1 MSIERALGR
10 ISLRMASKLN
20 LTELLSEV
28 TKSLVQ
34 DLDAALA
41 RIWLVRPGDLC
52 TTCSMAPQCPNR
64 TMCLHLVASAGL
76 AERLDGTHRRVPLG
90 TLKIGSIAKSRQPV
104 MTNDLLGDARISDK
118 DWVRR
123 EHLRA
128 FAGYPLDFAGDLLG
142 VLAMF
147 ARRDLLG
154 EEFDRLGLF
163 ATQAAVA
170 IKNANLF
177 DEVSRLSRRLEAE
190 NVYLREELRAE
201 LRPGIVGKS
210 KVIREA
216 LASIERVAPTES
228 TVLLLGETG
237 TGKELFANALH
248 EISPR
253 RGAAFVKVNCAA
265 IAPALIES
273 ELFGHEKG
281 AFTGALQRRVG
292 RFELAHGGTLFL
304 DEVAELPVEAQ
315 AKLLRVLQERE
326 FERVGSSKTLP
337 ADVRVICATNRSL
350 ETEVAEKRFRPDLFY
365 RLNVFPI
372 RVPPLRERG
381 EDIHLLIEHLVDRFA
396 TRAGRRFTRIDR
408 TSVERLEAYS
418 WPGNVREL
426 QNVIE
431 RSVILCDGKEFSVDA
446 KWLGADSVTAETNA
460 GTLPEQLGARE
471 RQMIEATL
479 EETSGRVFGPLGAA
493 VRLGM
498 PPTTLSSKIKA
509 LKIDV
514 RRFKPD

>member
-1 MSIERALGR
+1 MSIEGTLGR
-10 ISLRMASKLN
+10 ISLRMASKLD
-20 LTELLSEV
+20 LTELLSEI
-28 TKSLVQ
+28 TRSLVQ
-34 DLDAALA
+34 ELDAALA
-41 RIWLVRPGDLC
+41 RIWLIRPGDLC
-52 TTCSMAPQCPNR
+52 ATCSMASECRNR
-64 TMCLHLVASAGL
+64 TKCLHLVASAGL
-76 AERLDGTHRRVPLG
+76 SERLDGTHRRVPLG
-90 TLKIGSIAKSRQPV
+90 TLKIGRIAESRQPV
-104 MTNDLLGDARISDK
+104 LTNDLHGDPRIADK
-118 DWVRR
+118 EWVRR

-128 FAGYPLDFAGDLLG
+128 FAGYPLDFAGEVLG

-147 ARRDLLG
+147 ARRELLD
-154 EEFDRLGLF
+154 EEFDRLGVF
-163 ATQAAVA
+163 AAQAAIA
-170 IKNANLF
+170 FKNALLF
-177 DEVSRLSRRLEAE
+177 EEVSQLSRRLEAE

-210 KVIREA
+210 KVIREV
-216 LASIERVAPTES
+216 LASIERVAPTQS

-248 EISPR
+248 ELSPR

-281 AFTGALQRRVG
+281 AFTGALQRRLG

-304 DEVAELPVEAQ
+304 DEVSELPVEAQ

-326 FERVGSSKTLP
+326 FERVGSSTTQP
-337 ADVRVICATNRSL
+337 VDVRVICATNRTL
-350 ETEVAEKRFRPDLFY
+350 ETEVAERRFRQDLFY

-381 EDIHLLIEHLVDRFA
+381 EDIRSLVEHFVDRFGS
-396 TRAGRRFTRIDR
+396 RAGRRFAGIEGK
-408 TSVERLEAYS
+408 SLELLEAYA

-431 RSVILCDGKEFSVDA
+431 RSVILCDGSEFSVDE
-446 KWLGADSVTAETNA
+446 KWLGASSASGGTGAA
-460 GTLPEQLGARE
+460 TLPEQLGIRE
-471 RQMIEATL
+471 KQLIEAAL
-479 EETSGRVFGPLGAA
+479 AQTSGKVFGPLGAA
-493 VRLGM
+493 VKLGM

-509 LKIDV
+509 LKIDL
-514 RRFKPD
+514 RRFKPH

>member
-1 MSIERALGR
+1 
-10 ISLRMASKLN
+10 MASKLD
-20 LTELLSEV
+20 LTELLSEI
-28 TKSLVQ
+28 TRSLVQ

-52 TTCSMAPQCPNR
+52 ATCSMAPKCRDR

-76 AERLDGTHRRVPLG
+76 TERLDGTHRRVPLG
-90 TLKIGSIAKSRQPV
+90 TLKIGQIARSRQRV
-104 MTNDLLGDARISDK
+104 STNDLLGDARISEK

-123 EHLRA
+123 ERLLA
-128 FAGYPLDFAGDLLG
+128 FAGYPLEFGGELLG

-147 ARRDLLG
+147 ARRELLG
-154 EEFDRLGLF
+154 EEFDRLGVF
-163 ATQAAVA
+163 AAQAAIA
-170 IKNANLF
+170 IKNAHLF
-177 DEVSRLSRRLEAE
+177 EEVSQLSRRLEAE

-210 KVIREA
+210 LALREA
-216 LASIERVAPTES
+216 LTRVERVAPTDS

-248 EISPR
+248 ELSPR

-281 AFTGALQRRVG
+281 AFTGALQRRLG
-292 RFELAHGGTLFL
+292 RFELADHGTLFL
-304 DEVAELPVEAQ
+304 DEVSELPVEAQ

-326 FERVGSSKTLP
+326 LERVGSSTTLP
-337 ADVRVICATNRSL
+337 VDVRVICATNRNL
-350 ETEVAEKRFRPDLFY
+350 ETEVAEKRFRQDLFY

-372 RVPPLRERG
+372 AVPPLRERG
-381 EDIHLLIEHLVDRFA
+381 EDIRILVEHFVDRFA
-396 TRAGRRFTRIDR
+396 TRAGRKFARVDGK
-408 TSVERLEAYS
+408 SLELLEAYA

-431 RSVILCDGKEFSVDA
+431 RSVILCDGDEFSIDET
-446 KWLGADSVTAETNA
+446 WLGAHSAPAGTSA
-460 GTLPEQLGARE
+460 GTLSEQLDARE

-479 EETSGRVFGPLGAA
+479 AQTSGKVFGPLGAA

-514 RRFKPD
+514 RRFKPH

>member
-1 MSIERALGR
+1 MSIERTLGR
-10 ISLRMASKLN
+10 ISLRMASKLD

-28 TKSLVQ
+28 TRGLVQ

-52 TTCSMAPQCPNR
+52 ACCGLAPQCRDR

-90 TLKIGSIAKSRQPV
+90 ALKIGWIAKSRQPV
-104 MTNDLLGDARISDK
+104 LTNDPLGDARISDK
-118 DWVRR
+118 EWVRR
-123 EHLRA
+123 EQLRA

-147 ARRDLLG
+147 ARRELLA

-170 IKNANLF
+170 IKNARLF
-177 DEVSRLSRRLEAE
+177 EEVSQLSRRLEAE

-201 LRPGIVGKS
+201 LRPGIVGTS
-210 KVIREA
+210 KAIREV
-216 LASIERVAPTES
+216 LASIERVAPTQS

-248 EISPR
+248 ELSPR

-281 AFTGALQRRVG
+281 AFTGALERRLG

-326 FERVGSSKTLP
+326 FERVGSSKTLQ
-337 ADVRVICATNRSL
+337 ADVRVICATNRNL
-350 ETEVAEKRFRPDLFY
+350 DAEVAEKRFRQDLFY
-365 RLNVFPI
+365 RLSVFPI
-372 RVPPLRERG
+372 QVPPLRERG
-381 EDIHLLIEHLVDRFA
+381 EDIRLLIEHFLDRFA
-396 TRAGRRFTRIDR
+396 TRAGRRFARIDGK
-408 TSVERLEAYS
+408 TVARLEAYS

-431 RSVILCDGKEFSVDA
+431 RSVILCDGSEFSVDER
-446 KWLGADSVTAETNA
+446 WLGARSAPVEMNA

-471 RQMIEATL
+471 RQVIEATL
-479 EETSGRVFGPLGAA
+479 AETSGKVFGPLGAA

-514 RRFKPD
+514 RRFKPR